1 MGLGPTHDD
10 RTVELVARVAGRDLR
25 VDAELEAKIE
35 SVSRAFAER
44 MGRPYADFAPGVA
57 KQATVPDG
65 ATILGIA
72 GTAPGL
78 VLDAGH
84 CVFVILPGPPGELKR
99 LWPRVLETTEVRTV
113 LERAVTPTRHV
124 QRFYGVSESAV
135 AKALDEAGGDG
146 DGVEVTICAREFEI
160 HVDYI
165 VSPGAESRA
174 HTISSALE
182 GTLEEHLFGHDER
195 TVQELVIEACRAR
208 GPSQLPSRARVG

>member
-1 MGLGPTHDD
+1 MGDDPAELEQALRDGSTTSDLCLVSGGLGPTHDD
-10 RTVELVARVAGRDLR
+10 RTVELVARVAGRGLR

-84 CVFVILPGPPGELKR
+84 CVFVILP
-99 LWPRVLETTEVRTV
+99 VLR
-113 LERAVTPTRHV
+113 
-124 QRFYGVSESAV
+124 ES
-135 AKALDEAGGDG
+135 
-146 DGVEVTICAREFEI
+146 
-160 HVDYI
+160 
-165 VSPGAESRA
+165 
-174 HTISSALE
+174 
-182 GTLEEHLFGHDER
+182 
-195 TVQELVIEACRAR
+195 
-208 GPSQLPSRARVG
+208 